1 MITYIYSK
9 GKSDNNIFY
18 TSTFIKKVCSIF
30 IIYMKMLI
38 FYTTVLLN
46 WNVQMYTIYC
56 SLRHQCTWN
65 WPVYHVKDFKKCS
78 VLYNKRKLFSFLLQ
92 ALGPQN
98 SNGWTI
104 DSSGLSFIST
114 TSIGKRYIA
123 EIFRCIINFIPNN
136 LKPECV
142 FPLSVLLMEKE
153 GRRKGGKKWYQLIYT
168 CINIIYILIY
178 VLIYCI

>member
-30 IIYMKMLI
+30 IIYMKNL
-38 FYTTVLLN
+38 TE
-46 WNVQMYTIYC
+46 MYKCTQYINC
-56 SLRHQCTWN
+56 FLRHQCTWN

-92 ALGPQN
+92 ALGPKN
-98 SNGWTI
+98 TNGWTI

-142 FPLSVLLMEKE
+142 FPLSVLLMGEE

-168 CINIIYILIY
+168 CINIIYMY
-178 VLIYCI
+178 